1 MAPLRRSPWRAL
13 DALLGAALVLVGC
26 APALRTPQALDTGD
40 ERVVA
45 EVNGVPIPASRLEA
59 VVDAERIRRGA
70 AESSVEQEREI
81 REGALELLI
90 RSELVYQAAVK
101 RRIKVSDA
109 AIDEELRVLRSQF
122 PGDAEYQ
129 AYLHESGVTP
139 DDVRSEAR
147 RRSMMRSYIDSV
159 VDSVVT
165 EPARA
170 RKLYDQ
176 SVDRIPAEEQVR
188 VAQILVR
195 LRPDDPEDRRR
206 AARVKIEEAHRR
218 ALAGEDFAELARRYS
233 ESPLAERGGDMGF
246 IPRGRMLP
254 SFEDVA
260 FATPVG
266 QISPI
271 FETPH
276 GLNVVKVLEH
286 RDSRKPGFEEVQA
299 GLLLVLLR
307 ERRDAA
313 LREHV
318 DQLERRANIRRL
330 E

>member
-1 MAPLRRSPWRAL
+1 M
-13 DALLGAALVLVGC
+13 ALLPRWPGALLAAAFVLVGC
-26 APALRTPQALDTGD
+26 APTLRDTRALDTGD

-45 EVNGVPIPASRLEA
+45 EVNGVPIRASRLEA

-70 AESSVEQEREI
+70 TQPSTDEEREI
-81 REGALELLI
+81 RHGSLELLI

-101 RRIKVSDA
+101 RGIKVSDA
-109 AIDEELRVLRSQF
+109 AIEEELGVARSQF
-122 PGDAEYQ
+122 AGETEYL
-129 AYLHESGVTP
+129 AYLRESGVTT
-139 DDVRSEAR
+139 DDLRRDAR
-147 RRSMMRSYIDSV
+147 RRLMMQGYVDSV
-159 VDSVVT
+159 VHNVVT
-165 EPARA
+165 EPAQA

-176 SVDRIPAEEQVR
+176 RVDRIPSEDEVR
-188 VAQILVR
+188 VEQILVR
-195 LRPDDPEDRRR
+195 LRPGDSDDRRR

-218 ALAGEDFAELARRYS
+218 AVAGEDFAELARRYS

-254 SFEDVA
+254 AFEDVA

-266 QISPI
+266 QISPV

-286 RDSRKPGFEEVQA
+286 RDTRKPDYQEVQA

-318 DQLERRANIRRL
+318 DELERRANIRRL

>member
-1 MAPLRRSPWRAL
+1 MFPLRRSSWRAL
-13 DALLGAALVLVGC
+13 AAPLGTVLVLAACG
-26 APALRTPQALDTGD
+26 PALREPRALETGD

-45 EVNGVPIPASRLEA
+45 QVNGVPIPASRLEA
-59 VVDAERIRRGA
+59 VVDAERIRRGTA
-70 AESSVEQEREI
+70 QPSPEEEREM
-81 REGALELLI
+81 RAGALELLI
-90 RSELVYQAAVK
+90 RAELVYQAAVK
-101 RRIKVSDA
+101 RGIKVSDA
-109 AIDEELRVLRSQF
+109 AIEDELRVVRSQF
-122 PGDAEYQ
+122 SGDAEYQ
-129 AYLHESGVTP
+129 AYLQEAGVTP
-139 DDVRSEAR
+139 DDLRREAR
-147 RRSMMRSYIDSV
+147 RRLIMQSYVDSV

-176 SVDRIPAEEQVR
+176 RVERIPWEEEVR

-206 AARVKIEEAHRR
+206 AARVKIDEAHRR
-218 ALAGEDFAELARRYS
+218 AVAGEDFAELARRYS

-246 IPRGRMLP
+246 IPRGRMLAA
-254 SFEDVA
+254 FEDVA

-266 QISPI
+266 QISEV

-286 RDSRKPGFEEVQA
+286 RDTRKPGFQEVQA

-318 DQLERRANIRRL
+318 DELERRATIRRL